1 MTKQMS
7 RAEKEKI
14 FRFGIH
20 EKIEDLLTN
29 EVLEFAFKTLQEQD
43 ELRKNSVIGAY
54 PIGFDWEWV
63 ERGNYKDKR
72 ILSVDF
78 QIMSTWAP
86 EHFPFRTS
94 KARVW
99 IYGEGVSGRV
109 SILNG
114 SYCKTI
120 DEAME
125 DMQEVKTRFQTS
137 S

>member
-1 MTKQMS
+1 MTKTTLS
-7 RAEKEKI
+7 RKEKEQI
-14 FRFGIH
+14 FYFGIH

-29 EVLEFAFKTLQEQD
+29 EVLEFAFKTLAEQN
-43 ELRKNSVIGAY
+43 ELRKNSILGAY

-72 ILSVDF
+72 ILSIDF
-78 QIMSTWAP
+78 QIMSTWN
-86 EHFPFRTS
+86 ELHPFRTS

-99 IYGEGVSGRV
+99 IYGEGVSGKV

-114 SYCKTI
+114 SYCRTI
-120 DEAME
+120 EEAME
-125 DMQEVKTRFQTS
+125 DMQEVKTRFQKS